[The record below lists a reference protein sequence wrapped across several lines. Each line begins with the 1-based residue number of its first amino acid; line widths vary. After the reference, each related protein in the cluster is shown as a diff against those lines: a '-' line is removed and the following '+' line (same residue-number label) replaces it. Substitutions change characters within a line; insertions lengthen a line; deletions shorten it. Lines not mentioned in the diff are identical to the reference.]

1 MAAANSKMGH
11 RELLYIDCIYHKYTI
26 SYELSRDKGRFFS
39 SFEKFSMWQRIL
51 HLLHKPAETR
61 NLFTEFEDTLM
72 LIVDPEQLTN
82 NLLSK
87 LKEFMNV
94 EKAFVYLADRSESPR
109 TFSPVD
115 KAGQE
120 TFQLPELAIDSRV
133 AQWFRTNREI
143 LFFDQNKELTNYLRT
158 ELKPFLDYSTNLAFP
173 LISMDRLI
181 GIVFLHL
188 KQELLDRTQ
197 VANLQMLGKQAGL
210 AFENALLFKERLRQN
225 ERMFRAEQ
233 LATMGQFAAG
243 IAHELRNPLTVI
255 RSTVQYVASDFAE
268 GTDQRR
274 LANDILQEV
283 DRLNNIVSNLLSLAQ
298 PAESKPEEIDIPQ
311 EIDRCLDFIE
321 AKAKSQNVRLET
333 DFENDLPKLT
343 FDPAELRQLLL
354 NVIMNGLQAMP
365 EGGILSIKAHKLA
378 EGNLDSTSGGKKILI
393 EIEDEGPG
401 IPAHLRGKVFEP
413 FFTTKPGGTGLGL
426 AICNSI
432 VKRYNGEI
440 WVDEAKSG
448 GTEVKIALPVG

>member
-1 MAAANSKMGH
+1 M
-11 RELLYIDCIYHKYTI
+11 IC
-26 SYELSRDKGRFFS
+26 YELSCDKGRFFS

-72 LIVDPEQLTN
+72 LIIDPEQLTN

-87 LKEFMNV
+87 LKEFISV

-115 KAGQE
+115 KASQE

-143 LFFDQNKELTNYLRT
+143 LFFNQNKELTNYLRT
-158 ELKPFLDYSTNLAFP
+158 ELEPFMDYSTNLAFP

-188 KQELLDRTQ
+188 QQELLDRTQ

-243 IAHELRNPLTVI
+243 IAHELRNPLTAI
-255 RSTVQYVASDFAE
+255 RSTVQYLAGDFAE
-268 GTDQRR
+268 GTEQQK
-274 LANDILQEV
+274 LAGDILHEV
-283 DRLNNIVSNLLSLAQ
+283 DRLNNIVGNLLSLAQ
-298 PAESKPEEIDIPQ
+298 PAESHSEEIDVSE
-311 EIDRCLDFIE
+311 EISRCLDFVE
-321 AKAKSQNVRLET
+321 AKAKSQNVKLQT
-333 DFENDLPKLT
+333 DFEPDLPKLS
-343 FDPAELRQLLL
+343 FDPAELRQVIL
-354 NVIMNGLQAMP
+354 NIIMNGLQAMP
-365 EGGILSIKAHKLA
+365 EGGTLSIRACRLA
-378 EGNLDSTSGGKKILI
+378 EEGRTRGSTSVKMLI
-393 EIEDEGPG
+393 EIGDEGIG
-401 IPAHLRGKVFEP
+401 IPSSLRGKVFEP

-432 VKRYNGEI
+432 VKRYDGEI
-440 WVDEAKSG
+440 WIDEAKGG
-448 GTEVKIALPVG
+448 GTEVRIALPMR

>member
-1 MAAANSKMGH
+1 
-11 RELLYIDCIYHKYTI
+11 
-26 SYELSRDKGRFFS
+26 
-39 SFEKFSMWQRIL
+39 MWQKAFQLFRKPPETEG
-51 HLLHKPAETR
+51 LL
-61 NLFTEFEDTLM
+61 TEFEDTLM
-72 LIVDPEQLTN
+72 LMVDPDQLRN

-94 EKAFVYLADRSESPR
+94 EKAFVYLADRSELPR
-109 TFSPVD
+109 TLSLVD
-115 KAGQE
+115 KASQE
-120 TFQLPELAIDSRV
+120 AFRLPEMTFDSRV

-143 LFFDQNKELTNYLRT
+143 LFLDQNKEVTNYLGT
-158 ELKPFLDYSTNLAFP
+158 ELRVFLDLSVNLALP

-181 GIVFLHL
+181 GVVFL
-188 KQELLDRTQ
+188 QVRQGPLDKTQ
-197 VANLQMLGKQAGL
+197 ITNLQMLGKQAGL

-255 RSTVQYVASDFAE
+255 RSTVQYLASDFAE
-268 GTDQRR
+268 DTDQRK
-274 LANDILQEV
+274 LANDILHEV

-298 PAESKPEEIDIPQ
+298 PAESKPEQIDIPQ
-311 EIDRCLDFIE
+311 EIDHCLDFIE

-333 DFENDLPKLT
+333 DFENDLPKLA

-365 EGGILSIKAHKLA
+365 KGGVLSIKAHKLA
-378 EGNLDSTSGGKKILI
+378 EANLDSTSGGKKILI
-393 EIEDEGPG
+393 EVEDEGPG

-440 WVDEAKSG
+440 WVDEAKGG
-448 GTEVKIALPVG
+448 GTEVKIALPVR

>member
-1 MAAANSKMGH
+1 
-11 RELLYIDCIYHKYTI
+11 
-26 SYELSRDKGRFFS
+26 
-39 SFEKFSMWQRIL
+39 MWQKAFQLFRKPPETEG
-51 HLLHKPAETR
+51 LL
-61 NLFTEFEDTLM
+61 TEFEDTLM
-72 LIVDPEQLTN
+72 LMVDPDQLRN

-94 EKAFVYLADRSESPR
+94 EKAFVYLADRSELPR
-109 TFSPVD
+109 TLSLVD
-115 KAGQE
+115 KASQE
-120 TFQLPELAIDSRV
+120 AFRLPEMTFDSRV

-143 LFFDQNKELTNYLRT
+143 LFLDQNKEVTNYLGT
-158 ELKPFLDYSTNLAFP
+158 ELRAFLDLSVNLAFP

-181 GIVFLHL
+181 GVVFL
-188 KQELLDRTQ
+188 QVRQGPLDKTQ
-197 VANLQMLGKQAGL
+197 ITNLQMLGKQAGL

-255 RSTVQYVASDFAE
+255 RSTVQYLASDFAE
-268 GTDQRR
+268 DTDQRK
-274 LANDILQEV
+274 LANDILHEV

-298 PAESKPEEIDIPQ
+298 PAESKPEQIDIPQ
-311 EIDRCLDFIE
+311 EIDHCLDFIE

-333 DFENDLPKLT
+333 DFENDLPKLA

-365 EGGILSIKAHKLA
+365 KGGVLSIKAHKLA
-378 EGNLDSTSGGKKILI
+378 EANLDSTSGGKKILI
-393 EIEDEGPG
+393 EVEDEGPG

-440 WVDEAKSG
+440 WVDEAKNG
-448 GTEVKIALPVG
+448 GTEVKIALPVR